1 MSSKEFEINLVKINP
16 NNNGLYYDV
25 ESYRE
30 TLLNVVSPE
39 YSMNNKI
46 AFDYKYSESD
56 RMFATVIPNNA
67 VIGKVKSIDFNK
79 NTAVIIINDKHYI
92 DHIDNLGI
100 GNFRLGFCS
109 IVNTDDNYIKDGHE
123 WFILDKV
130 LYFVLQNK
138 NGTSVGALS

>member
-16 NNNGLYYDV
+16 NINGLYYDA

-30 TLLNVVSPE
+30 ALLNVVSPE
-39 YSMNNKI
+39 YSMSNKI
-46 AFDYKYSESD
+46 VFDYKYPESD
-56 RMFATVIPNNA
+56 QMFATVIPNNA

-92 DHIDNLGI
+92 DYIDNLGI

-109 IVNTDDNYIKDGHE
+109 IADTDDNYIKDGHE
-123 WFILDKV
+123 WFILDTI